1 MVGAS
6 VADRF
11 STSVPVVILLVDF
24 SLYPPKRGSKRADF
38 RSQKQTIVMFEA
50 MFEGTVE
57 GGWVPASHIIGHC
70 TFPSAL
76 SVFQ

>member
-24 SLYPPKRGSKRADF
+24 FSLYPPQKEAFKELMISEAKSK
-38 RSQKQTIVMFEA
+38 Q
-50 MFEGTVE
+50 
-57 GGWVPASHIIGHC
+57 
-70 TFPSAL
+70 L
-76 SVFQ
+76 

>member
-24 SLYPPKRGSKRADF
+24 IQFVSTQKRLEKS
-38 RSQKQTIVMFEA
+38 
-50 MFEGTVE
+50 
-57 GGWVPASHIIGHC
+57 
-70 TFPSAL
+70 
-76 SVFQ
+76 